1 MESTNVTPKR
11 GLWAGCRRWIRH
23 AWSDAADARR
33 AVGSAAL
40 TRLAQ
45 RIQASESHHLGEIRI
60 CVEAGLSRADLWAGV
75 TPRQRALAVFA
86 ELGVWDT
93 ALNNGVLIYVLV
105 ADRAV
110 EIVADRGLDAQVAP
124 EQWQTLVRSIT
135 LQMAQRHFEEGLN
148 EGIDTLDDLLSR
160 YFPRPAGQ
168 TNPNELPDA
177 PLVR

>member
-1 MESTNVTPKR
+1 MNTVHSSPKPS
-11 GLWAGCRRWIRH
+11 LWAWCRRWIRH
-23 AWSDAADARR
+23 AWSDASDARR

-40 TRLAQ
+40 ARLAQ
-45 RIQASESHHLGEIRI
+45 RVKTSEHRHLGEIRI
-60 CVEAGLSRADLWAGV
+60 CIEAGLSSADLWAGI
-75 TPRQRALAVFA
+75 TPRQRALTVFA

-135 LQMAQRHFEEGLN
+135 AQLAQHRFEEGLN

-160 YFPRPAGQ
+160 YFPRKEGQ
-168 TNPNELPDA
+168 SNPNELPDI